1 VLLTLRHP
9 PLQFAVLILF
19 CEFPRDSTFSR
30 QRFGLINRIIR
41 AVVRKI
47 KFLFY
52 LPTGGNKSFWSVGR
66 TFLSAR
72 FLERGVDI
80 PVCPFSGAWSRHSC
94 LPGICPDEQGREECL
109 RVTCPDEEGRQE
121 CLRVTCPDEEGRQE
135 CLPLVFGH

>member
-1 VLLTLRHP
+1 MLLTLRHP

-80 PVCPFSGAWSRHSC
+80 PVFPVSVRTNRAERNVCALLAPTKRADRNVCALLAPTKRADRNVCPWC
-94 LPGICPDEQGREECL
+94 LAIN
-109 RVTCPDEEGRQE
+109 
-121 CLRVTCPDEEGRQE
+121 
-135 CLPLVFGH
+135 